1 MQDVISH
8 SPRTA
13 NAAGEPQADKIDV
26 SGFDAA
32 HTLKNERRRQ
42 VEAALSAELGP
53 IDTML
58 LPLALALARL
68 TARQQCGGAT

>member
-1 MQDVISH
+1 MQDVISPAARM
-8 SPRTA
+8 S
-13 NAAGEPQADKIDV
+13 NAAGEPQADAIDV

-42 VEAALSAELGP
+42 VEAALSAKLGP
-53 IDTML
+53 IDAML

-68 TARQQCGGAT
+68 TARQQCGGAA